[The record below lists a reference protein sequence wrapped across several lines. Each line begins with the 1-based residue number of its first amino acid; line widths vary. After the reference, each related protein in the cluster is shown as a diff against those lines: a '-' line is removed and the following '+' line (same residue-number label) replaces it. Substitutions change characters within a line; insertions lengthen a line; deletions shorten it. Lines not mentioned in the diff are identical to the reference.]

1 MKPASSVSVPHNI
14 NLFRYIGHAKNCQIK
29 INYIIATDLF
39 LFDIS
44 PLCHGLKRT
53 LINERSFHII
63 ERRDIDQDD

>member
-39 LFDIS
+39 LFDIPTS
-44 PLCHGLKRT
+44 LSWFAAHSDK
-53 LINERSFHII
+53 
-63 ERRDIDQDD
+63 